1 MPPVT
6 PSACARR
13 RPASSRSSPTAARA
27 SDSSSPSCLQ
37 ALGALGLAEADPPAL
52 RREPVRPSRGGG
64 RESRS
69 YSEKDSPP
77 RTPRRVTKR
86 VTAAGRDAAH
96 IDASTIA
103 APAGWFHVTDSDR
116 I

>member
-1 MPPVT
+1 MP
-6 PSACARR
+6 
-13 RPASSRSSPTAARA
+13 
-27 SDSSSPSCLQ
+27 
-37 ALGALGLAEADPPAL
+37 ALGLAEADPTASEPAAAAWHEL
-52 RREPVRPSRGGG
+52 GDVEGEVMSLLYAANLYGHRGEAG

-96 IDASTIA
+96 IDASTMA

-116 I
+116 IVTPRMVSG